1 MPGPAP
7 MMSFEN
13 MLTQMLAASRDATV
27 VLRRDG
33 RIVFASKAVHQF
45 VGDRDVTGEHMSIL
59 LPLRFRRPFARYIA
73 ECFADRT
80 KPLIG
85 HEHPFYFV
93 TPGGERQ
100 VECAVNTFS
109 VEEDTFAV
117 VNVRE
122 VPDRAPVEESLSALN
137 RLERRLESALLN
149 TEILI
154 THAPAA
160 IAVLDRDMRYM
171 LASKRW
177 LDEFGLSR
185 DFVGKSHYDLFP
197 DIPERWREAHRQCL
211 SGQIVAS
218 DDDYFDRADGTR
230 EYLRWEIVPWRFPGG
245 EIGGMTIFSEFTTQ
259 RKLAEM
265 AALNAY
271 NSLERLVEE
280 RTRDLAA
287 ARDAAIRTEALK
299 TRLLAA
305 ASHDLRQ
312 PLHALSLMLEAIKRR
327 QTQDEAREICAKA
340 EKVIDRAGD
349 TLGLLL
355 DAARIED
362 GALRPQIALLSC
374 QALFNELADA
384 HRGAAETKGLTFE
397 VMPCDHQIE
406 TDAQLFERILDNLV
420 GNAIKYTDQGGVR
433 VSCAF
438 DADELIVQVSDTGR
452 GIKPEALH
460 AIFDP
465 YVQLADGS
473 GARSGFGLGLTIC
486 RTLANA
492 LGCRLDVRSVVG
504 EGSTFSV
511 TLPVKATRAGDREGV
526 RQQFPERGEVVI
538 AAGIDEAAGVR

>member
-1 MPGPAP
+1 MSDPALT
-7 MMSFEN
+7 MLSEN
-13 MLTQMLAASRDATV
+13 MLTSMLAASRDATI

-33 RIVFASKAVHQF
+33 RIVFASEAARQF
-45 VGDRDVTGEHMSIL
+45 VGDRDVTDEHMSVL
-59 LPLRFRRPFARYIA
+59 LPLRFRRAFARYIA
-73 ECFADRT
+73 AYFADPK
-80 KPLIG
+80 KPMIG
-85 HEHPFYFV
+85 HQYPIYFV

-109 VEEDTFAV
+109 AEEDTLAV
-117 VNVRE
+117 LNVRE
-122 VPDRAPVEESLSALN
+122 VTDRIPVEEPLWALN
-137 RLERRLESALLN
+137 RLEQRLENALLN

-154 THAPAA
+154 AHAPAA

-177 LDEFGLSR
+177 LNEFGLPR

-197 DIPERWREAHRQCL
+197 DIPERWKEAHRLCL
-211 SGQIVAS
+211 SGQVVAS
-218 DDDYFDRADGTR
+218 DDDYFDRPDGTR

-245 EIGGMTIFSEFTTQ
+245 DIGGMTIFSEFTTQ
-259 RKLAEM
+259 RKLAEI

-271 NSLERLVEE
+271 NTLERLVEE
-280 RTRDLAA
+280 RTRDLAT

-327 QTQDEAREICAKA
+327 QTQDEAREICEKA

-362 GALRPQIALLSC
+362 GALRPQTAPLSC
-374 QALFNELADA
+374 QVLLNELADA
-384 HRGAAETKGLTFE
+384 HRGAAEAKGLTFE
-397 VMPCDHQIE
+397 VTTCDREVE

-420 GNAIKYTDQGGVR
+420 GNAIKYTDQGGIQ

-438 DADELIVQVSDTGR
+438 DADELTVHVSDTGR
-452 GIKPEALH
+452 GIAPEALR

-465 YVQLADGS
+465 YVQLADSG

-486 RTLANA
+486 RTLADA
-492 LGCRLDVRSVVG
+492 LGCRLNVRSVVG
-504 EGSTFSV
+504 EGSIFSV
-511 TLPVKATRAGDREGV
+511 TLPIKPKQMGD
-526 RQQFPERGEVVI
+526 GEVV
-538 AAGIDEAAGVR
+538 AQQLSV

>member
-1 MPGPAP
+1 
-7 MMSFEN
+7 MMSSEN
-13 MLTQMLAASRDATV
+13 MLTSMLAASKDATI

-33 RIVFASKAVHQF
+33 HIVFASKAVHQF

-59 LPLRFRRPFARYIA
+59 LPLRFRRTFARYIA
-73 ECFADRT
+73 AYFADPK
-80 KPLIG
+80 KPMIG
-85 HEHPFYFV
+85 HQHPIFFV

-109 VEEDTFAV
+109 DEEDTLAV
-117 VNVRE
+117 LNVRE
-122 VPDRAPVEESLSALN
+122 VPDRVPVEEPLWALH
-137 RLERRLESALLN
+137 RLERRLENALLN

-154 THAPAA
+154 AHAPAA

-177 LDEFGLSR
+177 LDEFGLPR

-197 DIPERWREAHRQCL
+197 DIPERWKEAHRLCL

-230 EYLRWEIVPWRFPGG
+230 EYLRWEIVPWSFPGG
-245 EIGGMTIFSEFTTQ
+245 DIGGMTIFSEFTTQ
-259 RKLAEM
+259 RKLAEI

-271 NSLERLVEE
+271 NTLERLVEE
-280 RTRDLAA
+280 RTHDLAT

-312 PLHALSLMLEAIKRR
+312 PLHALSLMLEAIERR
-327 QTQDEAREICAKA
+327 QTQDEAREICEKA
-340 EKVIDRAGD
+340 QKVIDRAGT

-362 GALRPQIALLSC
+362 GALRPHFAPVSC
-374 QALFNELADA
+374 QVLFDELANA
-384 HRGAAETKGLTFE
+384 HRSAAEEKELTFE
-397 VMPCDHQIE
+397 VAPCDQEIE

-420 GNAIKYTDQGGVR
+420 GNAIKYTEHGGVR
-433 VSCAF
+433 VSCAI
-438 DADELIVQVSDTGR
+438 DADELTVHVSDTGR
-452 GIKPEALH
+452 GIASEALR

-465 YVQLADGS
+465 YVQLADGG

-486 RTLANA
+486 RTLADA

-504 EGSTFSV
+504 EGSIFSV
-511 TLPVKATRAGDREGV
+511 TLPIKAKQAGAREIIS
-526 RQQFPERGEVVI
+526 RQRS
-538 AAGIDEAAGVR
+538 AS